1 MQHRDHYAP
10 HLKRAFNGYYTRVQ
24 LADGATLAVI
34 FCWVRKAP
42 ERKNL
47 VLVCYTPCVRPPVVP
62 PSQGPSTATLAGS
75 STGNTT
81 LPGDTTPGLPYP
93 CADSRAFKY
102 EFYPENFE
110 LTVGP
115 PRQPHASF
123 TISAPR
129 VGHMKVTAD
138 EVEYC
143 ISVPERNL
151 HVHLALDAHV
161 PWDPAQPRRGPMG
174 RILHLSS
181 LLPLNWHVR
190 STASRA
196 TYAVAHHGK
205 KVRGVGLAH
214 VENNW
219 GNSFPTGWIWAQAFD
234 APPRV
239 DADGSVDAPTD
250 SEGGGEDVGGEPD
263 EGTRSFAMAGGRAFM
278 GVQAYLVGYRS
289 PKCNWDFRP
298 PVAMGV
304 GKLAPFMDVRHDS
317 RSGGVAIRLRTWRRR
332 LEVAIEAP
340 PETFIGMAAPLPKG
354 HEPGFARES
363 FQATVH
369 VKAERRRWPW
379 PWSQWDVVDEVVL
392 GRTADGLSCGALE
405 FGGAFYKV
413 GEDVV

>member
-1 MQHRDHYAP
+1 MAHRDHYAP

-24 LADGATLAVI
+24 LADGATLAGI

-47 VLVCYTPCVRPPVVP
+47 VLVCYTPCVRLPTAP
-62 PSQGPSTATLAGS
+62 PSQAPSTATLAGS

-81 LPGDTTPGLPYP
+81 LLGDTTSSLPYP
-93 CADSRAFKY
+93 CADPRAFKY

-115 PRQPHASF
+115 MHHPHASF
-123 TISAPR
+123 TISAPG
-129 VGHMKVTAD
+129 VGHMKVTVN

-143 ISVPERNL
+143 ISVPDRNL
-151 HVHLALDAHV
+151 HVHLTLDAHV
-161 PWDPAQPRRGPMG
+161 PWDPAKPRRGPMG

-196 TYAVAHHGK
+196 TYAVAHHGN
-205 KVRGVGLAH
+205 KVRGIGLAH

-219 GNSFPTGWIWAQAFD
+219 GDSFPTGWIWAQVFD
-234 APPRV
+234 AQPHV
-239 DADGSVDAPTD
+239 DASGSVYAPID
-250 SEGGGEDVGGEPD
+250 SEDVAGEPGED
-263 EGTRSFAMAGGRAFM
+263 EGTRSFAMAGGQAFM
-278 GVQAYLVGYRS
+278 GVQAYLVGYHS
-289 PKCNWDFRP
+289 LKCNWDFRP
-298 PVAMGV
+298 PVAMGL
-304 GKLAPFMDVRHDS
+304 GRLSPFMHVRHDS
-317 RSGGVAIRLRTWRRR
+317 RSGAVEIWLRTWRRC

-340 PETFIGMAAPLPKG
+340 PETFIGMSAPLPKG

-363 FQATVH
+363 FQATVR
-369 VKAERRRWPW
+369 VKAERWRW
-379 PWSQWDVVDEVVL
+379 PWSQWEVVDEVML